1 MNSPSAPRADPQSG
15 PGASPVPYGLRV
27 AAAVSWRLLV
37 VAAALTVLGFVATRL
52 ASVVVPVAVA
62 LLLAGLFSPAV
73 TWLAARRVPRALATA
88 IVLIVGIALAG
99 GVVTFVVITVTV
111 GMPALIDQVTVSL
124 TDLHTWLRTGP
135 LHLSQGQLDQAL
147 GNLTAMLG
155 RNKSVIASGALTTAV
170 TVGELLAEA
179 LLTVFCLIF
188 FLAQGNP
195 IWAFLIRG
203 VPARLRERVDIAG
216 RSGFTTLAHYVRGTA
231 AVAFVDAAGIGL
243 GLVILGVPL
252 AAPLS
257 TLVFLGAFIPVIGS
271 VIAGGIAVLVALV
284 ANGVWTAV
292 IVLAVVVGVMQVE
305 SHVLQPLLLGRAVRL
320 HPLAVVL
327 ALAIGLVTAGIVG
340 ALLAVPLLAVFSS
353 GVRSLTTRPENDSPA
368 GTAHPADPDDRAP
381 DPATDDVHAGPEVC

>member
-1 MNSPSAPRADPQSG
+1 MRDPGS
-15 PGASPVPYGLRV
+15 SPVPYGLRV

-52 ASVVVPVAVA
+52 ASVLVPVAVA

-73 TWLAARRVPRALATA
+73 SWLAGRKVPRGLATA

-99 GVVTFVVITVTV
+99 AVVTFVVITVTV
-111 GMPALIDQVTVSL
+111 GMPGLIDQVTVSL

-135 LHLSQGQLDQAL
+135 LHLSQGQLDELL

-155 RNKSVIASGALTTAV
+155 RNKSAIASGAVTTAV
-170 TVGELLAEA
+170 TVGELLAEG
-179 LLTVFCLIF
+179 LLAVFCLIF
-188 FLAQGNP
+188 FLAQGNT
-195 IWAFLIRG
+195 IWAFVLRG
-203 VPARLRERVDIAG
+203 VPARLRQRVDVAG
-216 RSGFTTLAHYVRGTA
+216 RSGFTTLAHYIRGTA

-243 GLVILGVPL
+243 GLVIIGVPL

-257 TLVFLGAFIPVIGS
+257 TLVFLGAFVPVIGS

-284 ANGVWTAV
+284 ANGVWAAV
-292 IVLAVVVGVMQVE
+292 VVLAVVVGVMQVE

-327 ALAIGLVTAGIVG
+327 ALAIGLVAAGIVG

-353 GVRSLTTRPENDSPA
+353 GVRSLTARPEDHPPGRTAPGASPPKLDS
-368 GTAHPADPDDRAP
+368 RAP
-381 DPATDDVHAGPEVC
+381 DPGDR

>member
-1 MNSPSAPRADPQSG
+1 MNSPPAQRADPQGG

-73 TWLAARRVPRALATA
+73 TWLAARKVPRALATA

-135 LHLSQGQLDQAL
+135 LHLSQGQLDQLL

-179 LLTVFCLIF
+179 LLAVFCLIF

-203 VPARLRERVDIAG
+203 VPTRLRDRVDIAG
-216 RSGFTTLAHYVRGTA
+216 RSGFTTPAHYVRGTA

-284 ANGVWTAV
+284 ANGVWAAV

-327 ALAIGLVTAGIVG
+327 TLAIGLVTAGIVG
-340 ALLAVPLLAVFSS
+340 ALLAVPLLAVISS
-353 GVRSLTTRPENDSPA
+353 GVRSLTTRPENNSPA
-368 GTAHPADPDDRAP
+368 GAAPPADPEDRAP
-381 DPATDDVHAGPEVC
+381 DPGDR